1 MSCCYSLNRILAS
14 DVSELP
20 DWVVK
25 EAPWTVCPELQ
36 TGFCGQDTI

>member
-1 MSCCYSLNRILAS
+1 MIYCELLNRILAS

-25 EAPWTVCPELQ
+25 EALWTVRLKLK

>member
-1 MSCCYSLNRILAS
+1 MSYLNLLNRILAS
-14 DVSELP
+14 GVSELP

-25 EAPWTVCPELQ
+25 EAPWTVRPELQ